1 MNLVTLPVIF
11 QQEPLPDAVQLR
23 AALDLHHRHFEA
35 AEVAA
40 DLRFAEVCAADHL
53 APESIGAELSPRA
66 KVAVLATLVTASWI
80 AVFYLASA
88 FANLVS

>member
-11 QQEPLPDAVQLR
+11 QQPLPDAVQLR

-40 DLRFAEVCAADHL
+40 DLGFAEVRAADHL
-53 APESIGAELSPRA
+53 APESIAELSPRA
-66 KVAVLATLVTASWI
+66 KVAVWAALVAASWT

-88 FANLVS
+88 FANLVSH